1 MIDCEAGPIRIQMSP
16 TGSYVEETGTVEKFR
31 FHPQGGLSVNTTAIS
46 DKKLYVSGEAY
57 TTVGWTG
64 SDDRLKHN
72 EESINNALGLI
83 GKLNPVKYIKT
94 NEMYEAN
101 HDFALNENNQPIDD
115 NGEVVEHT
123 LEAGIIAQELLQIP
137 ELKYVVSEGST
148 EEDGT
153 ETPHSVNYNS
163 LLSIALKAI
172 QELKAEVN
180 ALKNKN
186 K

>member
-1 MIDCEAGPIRIQMSP
+1 
-16 TGSYVEETGTVEKFR
+16 
-31 FHPQGGLSVNTTAIS
+31 
-46 DKKLYVSGEAY
+46 
-57 TTVGWTG
+57 
-64 SDDRLKHN
+64 
-72 EESINNALGLI
+72 
-83 GKLNPVKYIKT
+83 
-94 NEMYEAN
+94 MYEAN